1 MSKVLSGKLFYN
13 EQVMSYGNS
22 ERLSRS
28 TVTIYPD
35 YWDIAELHIRGGFED
50 NSDIIFPYFS
60 TKNNCCDPSLE
71 LSQRDSSTGGS
82 QNTFLWS
89 NMAKKW

>member
-1 MSKVLSGKLFYN
+1 MNWFFYMMSKRLSGKLFYN
-13 EQVMSYGNS
+13 GQVLSYGNI

-35 YWDIAELHIRGGFED
+35 YWDIAELHIRGGIED

-60 TKNNCCDPSLE
+60 TKTTVVTPH
-71 LSQRDSSTGGS
+71 
-82 QNTFLWS
+82 
-89 NMAKKW
+89 